1 MTQSYIEASGPST
14 LVGMPS
20 SVDDEF
26 RLANLLAAAALGLTD
41 QLEDLGSEVASG
53 DTAAAIALVA
63 LLDFSP
69 HGSLRQLSQIL
80 GLTHSGTVRL
90 VDRLAA
96 GGLVARRPGRDERS
110 LAVTLTKHGRTA
122 ALGIRTRR
130 HHATASLL
138 DGLSNRQH
146 TQLSRIC
153 EVLVANLTRQRLEQR
168 AAGRPPAGGALCRL
182 CDFTACGRP
191 DGNCPA
197 AAAASS

>member
-1 MTQSYIEASGPST
+1 
-14 LVGMPS
+14 MPS
-20 SVDDEF
+20 PVYDEF

-41 QLEDLGSEVASG
+41 RLEDLGSEGAGV
-53 DTAAAIALVA
+53 DTAAAMALVA

-96 GGLVARRPGRDERS
+96 DGLVTREPGRDERS
-110 LAVTLTKHGRTA
+110 RAVALTERGRTA
-122 ALGIRTRR
+122 ALAIRARR
-130 HHATASLL
+130 HHATVSLL
-138 DGLSNRQH
+138 DGLSNWQR

-182 CDFTACGRP
+182 CDFIACGRP
-191 DGNCPA
+191 DGDCPA